1 MDGGQPT
8 TAFRSDGQRISRN
21 GVRGKNILGSDI
33 LEEVQLRV
41 GDKMHI
47 FSYLEEALKLLM
59 KSEEED

>member
-8 TAFRSDGQRISRN
+8 TAFRSDGQRFSRN

-47 FSYLEEALKLLM
+47 SFKTSD
-59 KSEEED
+59 ED